1 MTEQD
6 LKYQDL
12 KRRYEA
18 MKKENER
25 LRFSNSLL
33 EKELQQYR
41 EAEEQIV
48 SGLEKEM
55 EEANR
60 CCGMYFEQGDYGN
73 QMLQAGRTGAF
84 ATARRI
90 VKEVGGMND

>member
-12 KRRYEA
+12 KREYEA
-18 MKKENER
+18 LKEENQR

-33 EKELQQYR
+33 EKELQQHR
-41 EAEEQIV
+41 KAEDLLIG
-48 SGLEKEM
+48 GLKKEM

-73 QMLQAGRTGAF
+73 HMLQAGRTGAF
-84 ATARRI
+84 ATAIRLVR
-90 VKEVGGMND
+90 ETGGMNE